1 MTSQHRW
8 VCTICGDGFTRRSTA
23 SRHSRNLH
31 AGNSMIVRPFEYIV
45 GRQDGRFPEPIDPLL
60 FRKNNNKKTE
70 NYNNN
75 ATYPV
80 YSHETY
86 NNSSKSYQN
95 YNNFNI
101 YRMQTS
107 YPQLDHSSPV
117 VPQQS
122 FHKLPHDDKQSSY
135 SPKPLEMM
143 SKLEKHQEL
152 ERLVIRY
159 YTPYDAQRILKVIH
173 AQVFNLGD
181 ESFLDGHLKLLLDIE
196 RTKSR

>member
-95 YNNFNI
+95 YNN
-101 YRMQTS
+101 
-107 YPQLDHSSPV
+107 
-117 VPQQS
+117 
-122 FHKLPHDDKQSSY
+122 
-135 SPKPLEMM
+135 
-143 SKLEKHQEL
+143 
-152 ERLVIRY
+152 
-159 YTPYDAQRILKVIH
+159 
-173 AQVFNLGD
+173 
-181 ESFLDGHLKLLLDIE
+181 
-196 RTKSR
+196 